1 MNIHSIV
8 MARSTDFDR
17 IERIRK
23 AALGLI
29 VKNGYGGA
37 PVAAIAKKAD
47 VAEGYLY
54 RHYKSKQELVADL
67 LKTRIDKIVEQLE
80 QLLEKRSSTADIV
93 KSMTGVWFRMA
104 GLNATEIKF
113 IHVLLHDYNF
123 QISQPQREQ
132 IFDLCRRA
140 LIIGKSQ
147 QQIDE
152 FITEEEFFYMAV
164 VYPIEFLNMRM
175 KNMFGKK
182 SWDKQDEL
190 RVQTFILNTLK
201 V

>member
-1 MNIHSIV
+1 MNIHSII
-8 MARSTDFDR
+8 MARSTDLDR

-23 AALGLI
+23 AALELI

-37 PVAAIAKKAD
+37 PVSAIAKKAG

-54 RHYKSKQELVADL
+54 RHYKGKQELVADL
-67 LKTRIDKIVEQLE
+67 LKTRIDKIVE
-80 QLLEKRSSTADIV
+80 LLEELMEQGSSTAEIV
-93 KSMTGVWFRMA
+93 TTMTSVWFKMA
-104 GLNATEIKF
+104 RKNSIEIKF

-123 QISQPQREQ
+123 QISQVQREQ

-140 LIIGKSQ
+140 LIAGKLQNHIG
-147 QQIDE
+147 E
-152 FITEEEFFYMAV
+152 LITEEEFFYMAV

-182 SWDKQDEL
+182 SWDVADEE
-190 RVQTFILNTLK
+190 RVRTFILNTLK